1 MNTFAIILLL
11 AINPISW
18 FLIGFI
24 LFKLFPFMLDWRKTT
39 RPSREVIEK
48 SSRKILKG

>member
-11 AINPISW
+11 ALNPISW

-24 LFKLFPFMLDWRKTT
+24 LFKLFPFLLDWKKTT
-39 RPSREVIEK
+39 RPPREVIEK